1 MTDTDKTVAV
11 FVEKEN
17 GEKVQV
23 GWATPD
29 QNGIRRV
36 NLFEE
41 YNNTATIR
49 DVKFADVTPFEATAD
64 PQDEQAEPR
73 TFEDSQQTFVDI
85 DGDVIDEAPL
95 PAAPVED
102 VPDEEQAADP
112 IEDAPDSE
120 EADDPTE
127 NEPEVIE
134 GELEDDADDVEDVP
148 EEFSPAPAVQEENS
162 EQQ

>member
-29 QNGIRRV
+29 QNGARRV

-41 YNNTATIR
+41 YNNTAIR
-49 DVKFADVTPFEATAD
+49 DVKFADVTPFEATA
-64 PQDEQAEPR
+64 
-73 TFEDSQQTFVDI
+73 
-85 DGDVIDEAPL
+85 
-95 PAAPVED
+95 
-102 VPDEEQAADP
+102 
-112 IEDAPDSE
+112 
-120 EADDPTE
+120 DPTE

>member
-1 MTDTDKTVAV
+1 MTDTDKTVVV

-29 QNGIRRV
+29 QNGARRV

-41 YNNTATIR
+41 YNNTAIR

-64 PQDEQAEPR
+64 PQD
-73 TFEDSQQTFVDI
+73 
-85 DGDVIDEAPL
+85 
-95 PAAPVED
+95 
-102 VPDEEQAADP
+102 EQAADP

-127 NEPEVIE
+127 NEPEVVE
-134 GELEDDADDVEDVP
+134 AELEDDADDVEDVP